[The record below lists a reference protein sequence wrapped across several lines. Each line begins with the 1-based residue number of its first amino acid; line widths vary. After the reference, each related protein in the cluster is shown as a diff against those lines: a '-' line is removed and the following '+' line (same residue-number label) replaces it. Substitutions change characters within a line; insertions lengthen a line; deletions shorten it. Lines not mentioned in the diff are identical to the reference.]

1 MSFDIIPEP
10 SVKSPGNRKP
20 RRGRGFSKS
29 EILKAGLDM
38 KEARD
43 MGLIVDIRRK
53 TFYEDNV
60 EALKQY
66 SKDLESYVAALES
79 ELPSTGSEFEAVD
92 VLSSLKA
99 VKKSDAKKLVKAGIM
114 TLEDLAYC
122 ELDKVAKKT
131 EIDEDALTEM
141 VKAALKKV

>member
-79 ELPSTGSEFEAVD
+79 ELPSAGSEFEAVD

-131 EIDEDALTEM
+131 GLDEDTLTEM

>member
-10 SVKSPGNRKP
+10 SVKSPGDRKP

-29 EILKAGLDM
+29 EILKAGLDV

-43 MGLIVDIRRK
+43 MGLIVDIRRQ
-53 TFYEDNV
+53 TLYEDNV

-66 SKDLESYVAALES
+66 MKDLESYISALEA
-79 ELPSTGSEFEAVD
+79 ELPSSGSEFEAID

-99 VKKSDAKKLVKAGIM
+99 VKKSDAEKLVKADIL

-122 ELDKVAKKT
+122 ELDKVSKKT
-131 EIDEDALTEM
+131 GIDEDALTEM

>member
-131 EIDEDALTEM
+131 GIDEDALTEM

>member
-99 VKKSDAKKLVKAGIM
+99 VKKSDARKLVKAGIM